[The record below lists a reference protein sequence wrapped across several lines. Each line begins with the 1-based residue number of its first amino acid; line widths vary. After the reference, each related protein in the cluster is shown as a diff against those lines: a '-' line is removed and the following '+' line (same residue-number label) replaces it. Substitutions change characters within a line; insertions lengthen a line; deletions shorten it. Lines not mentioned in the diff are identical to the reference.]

1 MKKVIGITGG
11 IGAGKTLVSSIIRKM
26 GFPVFNS
33 DFEAKQI
40 ISNSLTVRKE
50 IIELLGEEAFN
61 LDGTYNNGYVSKIV
75 FENTHLLE
83 KLNQIIHPR
92 VREIFLRFINNSNS
106 SLVFGEAAILFE
118 SGAYRN
124 YDSIILVSAP
134 LELRI
139 TRCINRDNL
148 TREQVLTKINK
159 QWSDEEKMK
168 FNPIVLKNNGESPLL
183 DQLERIIY
191 TQLISKSEL
200 NQKDD
205 VLFLV
210 QTFYDKVLKDEL
222 LSPFFK
228 KLDFDK
234 HLPKMVD
241 FWCFVLLG
249 ETGYTTNVIEKH
261 LHIPLKVEHFDR
273 WLNLFHLTLDE
284 NFVGEN
290 VAIAKQRAFTIAWTT
305 KSKMNLI

>member
-106 SLVFGEAAILFE
+106 SLVFGEAASLFE